1 MADKSWMLNPKAIR
15 RANEC
20 IQVIKELE
28 GVRLKL
34 SQPDFLQQLHSY
46 VEKLKSRKLGES
58 YSHLI
63 SMAGVGN
70 IMRNLESE
78 PAQAVIA
85 QPMAVGAEM
94 MGGDIEMVNL
104 DGQAYPKYRNGRE
117 FKGLFRGVPKYR

>member
-15 RANEC
+15 SANEC
-20 IQVIKELE
+20 IHIIKEKE

-46 VEKLKSRKLGES
+46 VDQIKSRKLGEA
-58 YSHLI
+58 YAKLI

-70 IMRNLESE
+70 VMRNLDQE

-85 QPMAVGAEM
+85 QPMAVGAEHFD
-94 MGGDIEMVNL
+94 GGEVVELN
-104 DGQAYPKYRNGRE
+104 GKTYPKFRNGRE
-117 FKGLFRGVPKYR
+117 FKGLYRGVPRYR